1 MLVRLQGALGLPGLI
16 DQILLLPQR
25 SPASR
30 QSAGSKANSARRNP
44 KRRSH
49 SAQLTAT
56 SAQSEADQPIN
67 LVVGYNSSP
76 KSQTALDLTLWLAH
90 QTRLATRRQVT
101 VQVVYVVSPTS
112 CLDSISA
119 QPDFRQVA
127 ATGKFASDRGARAGA
142 SVLESPNAMA
152 TATLANADT
161 SPELRLADY
170 PLCQAQQFEQA
181 DRILWQA
188 RCLANEWRGSLKT
201 HLRFGQVAK
210 ELRSVAKEES
220 AALLWLGCDSAD
232 NQIVW
237 ELGAKFPCPVLGVPS
252 ELHPDRYFES

>member
-30 QSAGSKANSARRNP
+30 QPAGAKMTSGRRSP
-44 KRRSH
+44 KRRSQADQTPV
-49 SAQLTAT
+49 SNVVGD
-56 SAQSEADQPIN
+56 ADQPIN
-67 LVVGYNSSP
+67 LIVGYNSSP

-90 QTRLATRRQVT
+90 QTRLASRRQVT

-119 QPDFRQVA
+119 VPDFRQVT
-127 ATGKFASDRGARAGA
+127 ATGKLAGDRGSHAGT
-142 SVLESPNAMA
+142 SVLESPYAAA
-152 TATLANADT
+152 TATLTNSDAPAD
-161 SPELRLADY
+161 LQLADY

-210 ELRSVAKEES
+210 ELRSVVKEES
-220 AALLWLGCDSAD
+220 AALLWLGCDRAD